1 MYMYRDTLKN
11 ERIIIYGVF
20 KRKEHHN
27 TNRPTHKFKI
37 EISGR
42 LLCEYSWSE
51 YSNHTEI
58 YKRTRKAVTNRI
70 QGNMK
75 KESR

>member
-51 YSNHTEI
+51 YSNLQKYI
-58 YKRTRKAVTNRI
+58 
-70 QGNMK
+70 
-75 KESR
+75 KEQEKQ